1 MAEAAGKKFALPKM
15 VTLGKWAKQ
24 VTGVREAEAW
34 REAVKQQILK
44 KRDLQIQCIQSVL
57 WSWQ

>member
-24 VTGVREAEAW
+24 VTGVREAEA
-34 REAVKQQILK
+34 
-44 KRDLQIQCIQSVL
+44 
-57 WSWQ
+57 